1 MSRNILIIAM
11 LGGLAGLAGCSHSC
25 VPPGW
30 YQAQAVPPPRQ
41 PPNAKPIKHD
51 SRYDVPGKTPMN
63 KPSHDEACLVTPP
76 DVLTAS
82 AAASATGPAKKG
94 GGR

>member
-1 MSRNILIIAM
+1 MSRKIAIMAILGAM
-11 LGGLAGLAGCSHSC
+11 AGLAGCSHSC

-30 YQAQAVPPPRQ
+30 FNAQAVPPPKQ

-51 SRYDVPGKTPMN
+51 TSYDIPGHTPMS

-76 DVLTAS
+76 NAVTAG
-82 AAASATGPAKKG
+82 AAASASAPATKKG
-94 GGR
+94 G